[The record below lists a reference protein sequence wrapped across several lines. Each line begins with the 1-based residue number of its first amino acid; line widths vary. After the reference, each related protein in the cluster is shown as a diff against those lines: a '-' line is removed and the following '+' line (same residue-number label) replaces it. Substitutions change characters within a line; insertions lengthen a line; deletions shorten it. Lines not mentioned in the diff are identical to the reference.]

1 MQELLSETL
10 TTGCRCC
17 IQPFCICLQE
27 SSVSKPFCILS
38 SAGIVCVASS
48 KAHLHQQFVSVPN
61 SRTFCVQALLHLV
74 CRDCLCPAILTR
86 GADQMPVST
95 KFDMRDDPNV
105 VRNYGRMLVE
115 LASVIPDGIVAF
127 FVSYSYMDTIVSKWD
142 QMGVLQVTAHQDA
155 C

>member
-1 MQELLSETL
+1 M
-10 TTGCRCC
+10 
-17 IQPFCICLQE
+17 
-27 SSVSKPFCILS
+27 
-38 SAGIVCVASS
+38 
-48 KAHLHQQFVSVPN
+48 
-61 SRTFCVQALLHLV
+61 
-74 CRDCLCPAILTR
+74 TR

-142 QMGVLQVTAHQDA
+142 QMGVLQVRTDSARGLFSRGNVPQSCCQA
-155 C
+155 

>member
-1 MQELLSETL
+1 MCPDLDQGCGPEPRQHQVETL
-10 TTGCRCC
+10 N
-17 IQPFCICLQE
+17 P
-27 SSVSKPFCILS
+27 KLS
-38 SAGIVCVASS
+38 
-48 KAHLHQQFVSVPN
+48 
-61 SRTFCVQALLHLV
+61 

-142 QMGVLQVTAHQDA
+142 QMGILQV
-155 C
+155 CSCV

>member
-1 MQELLSETL
+1 M
-10 TTGCRCC
+10 
-17 IQPFCICLQE
+17 
-27 SSVSKPFCILS
+27 
-38 SAGIVCVASS
+38 
-48 KAHLHQQFVSVPN
+48 
-61 SRTFCVQALLHLV
+61 
-74 CRDCLCPAILTR
+74 TR

-142 QMGVLQVTAHQDA
+142 QMGVLQVCQQW
-155 C
+155 

>member
-1 MQELLSETL
+1 MHPCS
-10 TTGCRCC
+10 
-17 IQPFCICLQE
+17 
-27 SSVSKPFCILS
+27 
-38 SAGIVCVASS
+38 
-48 KAHLHQQFVSVPN
+48 
-61 SRTFCVQALLHLV
+61 

-142 QMGVLQVTAHQDA
+142 QMGVLQVSVFILYGLFAKHQYQM
-155 C
+155 

>member
-1 MQELLSETL
+1 MKAELQGLFVPGHFDQRCRPDALQHQVETL
-10 TTGCRCC
+10 N
-17 IQPFCICLQE
+17 P
-27 SSVSKPFCILS
+27 KLS
-38 SAGIVCVASS
+38 
-48 KAHLHQQFVSVPN
+48 
-61 SRTFCVQALLHLV
+61 

-115 LASVIPDGIVAF
+115 LAAVIPDGIVAF

-142 QMGVLQVTAHQDA
+142 QMGVLQVCSCVWQMLI
-155 C
+155 

>member
-1 MQELLSETL
+1 M
-10 TTGCRCC
+10 
-17 IQPFCICLQE
+17 
-27 SSVSKPFCILS
+27 
-38 SAGIVCVASS
+38 
-48 KAHLHQQFVSVPN
+48 
-61 SRTFCVQALLHLV
+61 RTFDICEQHFAGSCPCNLGSELHLSV
-74 CRDCLCPAILTR
+74 HPCSCRDCLCPAILTR

-142 QMGVLQVTAHQDA
+142 QMGVLQVSVFILYGLFAKHQYQM
-155 C
+155 